1 MIKPVTLAPTPAPKP
16 AAVAPTPAPKPAVTI
31 GAVSSAVKMPEVVN
45 KRGSKSKYPFDD
57 LNEVGQSFPVIGKT
71 AASLASVVSG
81 QNRKHKV
88 AKVDAAGNTVYT
100 KLKQTAPDG
109 SVTEVDDK
117 NKPEMV
123 EEKKFFA
130 VDTDPKTDPDK
141 ATARVFRKV

>member
-1 MIKPVTLAPTPAPKP
+1 MKKP
-16 AAVAPTPAPKPAVTI
+16 AAVAPTPAPKPTETKPTVTI
-31 GAVSSAVKMPEVVN
+31 GAVSSAVEMPEIVN
-45 KRGSKSKYPFDD
+45 KRGAKSKYPFDD
-57 LNEVGQSFPVIGKT
+57 LTAVGQSFPVVGKT

-81 QNRKHKV
+81 QNRKHKI
-88 AKVDAAGNTVYT
+88 AKVDDKGNTVYT
-100 KLKQTAPDG
+100 KLKQTALDG

-123 EEKKFFA
+123 EQKKFFA